1 MSQEKIQ
8 ITLSVL
14 TEQVNAGMK
23 KTALAQ
29 HYGLKESQMTKVL
42 QAAGLKIRKFH
53 TPVFELVNDLNE
65 CEAPNQAQV
74 EAEVEVQ
81 GAPIQAEIFDAVEEE
96 AHAPEPVENWS

>member
-53 TPVFELVNDLNE
+53 TPVFELVNDLDVT
-65 CEAPNQAQV
+65 EAPQA
-74 EAEVEVQ
+74 EVQ

>member
-65 CEAPNQAQV
+65 TEAPQ
-74 EAEVEVQ
+74 AEVQEVSV
-81 GAPIQAEIFDAVEEE
+81 QAEIFDAVEEE

>member
-53 TPVFELVNDLNE
+53 APIFELVNDLDITEN
-65 CEAPNQAQV
+65 PQS
-74 EAEVEVQ
+74 EVEE
-81 GAPIQAEIFDAVEEE
+81 APIQAIVFETMEEEE
-96 AHAPEPVENWS
+96 AHAPETAETWR